1 MILFE
6 DIHWGEPTFLELI
19 EHLAGR
25 IQDVP
30 VLIVAAARTDLLD
43 SRPDFA
49 GGLPGATR
57 MDLQPLSGAE
67 SRTLIEPSGR

>member
-1 MILFE
+1 MVLFE

-25 IQDVP
+25 IEGVP

-43 SRPDFA
+43 
-49 GGLPGATR
+49 TR
-57 MDLQPLSGAE
+57 G
-67 SRTLIEPSGR
+67 RTSPAAWPAPCAWTSSL